1 MSVHENVSNI
11 DYYEHIAIG
20 NFFTDIAIYRS
31 KRETRANRLF
41 MKGWY
46 LPSANAKV
54 TAKALKRQ
62 ASTFMESLILAQDE
76 RWRRA

>member
-1 MSVHENVSNI
+1 MNN
-11 DYYEHIAIG
+11 IAIG
-20 NFFTDIAIYRS
+20 NFLTKVIESQSALR
-31 KRETRANRLF
+31 
-41 MKGWY
+41 KGWY